1 MTDFRPCLICLS
13 YSQASLYHYTL
24 QLILLTQFEL
34 TFVHLRYSLG
44 GDRPSQTTN
53 HTLSILKI
61 LVIYFNKSGISEISK
76 QFTSVKVSKITTY
89 TTHII

>member
-53 HTLSILKI
+53 HTMSIFKI
-61 LVIYFNKSGISEISK
+61 LVIYFNKSGISKISK
-76 QFTSVKVSKITTY
+76 QFTSVKV
-89 TTHII
+89 